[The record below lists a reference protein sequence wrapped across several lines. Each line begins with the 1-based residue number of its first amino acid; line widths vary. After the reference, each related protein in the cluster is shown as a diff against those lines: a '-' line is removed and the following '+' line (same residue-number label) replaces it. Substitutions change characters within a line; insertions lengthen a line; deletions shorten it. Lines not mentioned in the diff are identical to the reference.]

1 MPRST
6 PSERRKRARKSARW
20 SKTTRRWI
28 LLTLLGLCVGLAW
41 LIWPFWKLAGQFADY
56 PTKQPSRLYGR
67 PPVLETGDAWTAQ
80 GLVDRLEEVGYFPAA
95 ASQELVP
102 GTFRAGAEV
111 IEVHR
116 RVFPTADG
124 PGGGNRLRIELAGGR
139 IHSLQTAGR
148 RVATALLDPPLIASY
163 YGPDLRERRPF
174 VSIDAELPEDLILAV
189 LAIEDAS
196 FLTHQ
201 GISPTGI
208 LRAAWTNLVEQ
219 EVRQGG
225 STLTQQ
231 LVKNLFLTHER
242 SWARKLQEA
251 VLAVFLELRYDK
263 RQIFRAY
270 LNEIYWG
277 RSGSVNLM
285 GVGAA
290 AWAYFGKEPAQL
302 TLAESALLAGMIQSP
317 ADYSPLT
324 APERARERRD
334 RVLQRLAELQWVE
347 RERLERAAREPVV
360 ARRGPLVARHA
371 PYFADAMAE
380 EARRRFGVGELRDAG
395 YVLLSTLSEQDQ
407 AAAEDALAWGVEAL
421 EKGWEKGRGKKLQA
435 ALVSVDPR
443 DGGLLAYVGGF
454 DYATSQFDRVAQ
466 ARRQP
471 GSAFKPVVYASGF
484 AERAATP
491 ASIFDDAPFE
501 VRLSG
506 QQPWNPQNSDGE
518 YHGRVTA
525 RRALER
531 SLNVPT
537 AKLAIRT
544 GLAPIVE
551 LAHKM
556 GIRGRIAPY
565 PALALGAM
573 DATPLEMATVYA
585 TLAAGGVR
593 PPVHGL
599 EAVFDREDRRVPGQK
614 LPPPER
620 VLDENVAFLVTH
632 VLQGVLDRGT
642 GRSVRQQ
649 GIEDP
654 LAGKTG
660 TSNGGRDSWFA
671 GYSPERATLV
681 WVGYDDNSNTR
692 LSGTRAAL
700 PIWARFTYKVRPR
713 GGFLPF
719 TAPPGVVG
727 AWIDPE
733 SGRLA
738 RRRCPQTAA
747 EFFLRDFP
755 PAELCP
761 LHGGRP
767 LEQPEGIE
775 VEPDEKH
782 PFRQW
787 LRMLKRKRTI

>member
-1 MPRST
+1 MPRRT
-6 PSERRKRARKSARW
+6 PTARRKRAQKPARRRKTLRW
-20 SKTTRRWI
+20 L
-28 LLTLLGLCVGLAW
+28 LLTLLVLVVGLAW
-41 LIWPFWKLAGQFADY
+41 LIWPFWRLAGQFAAY

-80 GLVDRLEEVGYFPAA
+80 RLTSRLEEAGYLPAA
-95 ASQELVP
+95 EAEELVP
-102 GTFRAGAEV
+102 GTFHAGSGKLEVYRRA
-111 IEVHR
+111 
-116 RVFPTADG
+116 FPTTDG
-124 PGGGNRLRIELAGGR
+124 PGGGNRLSIVLAEGR
-139 IHSLQTAGR
+139 IRRLEVAGR
-148 RVATALLDPPLIASY
+148 QVSTALLDPPLIASY
-163 YGPDLRERRPF
+163 YGPDLQERRPF

-189 LAIEDAS
+189 LAIEDS
-196 FLTHQ
+196 GFLSHQ

-231 LVKNLFLTHER
+231 LVKNLFLTNER
-242 SWARKLQEA
+242 SWARKLREA

-277 RSGSVNLM
+277 RSGSVDLM

-290 AWAYFGKEPAQL
+290 AWAYFAKAPAQL

-317 ADYSPLT
+317 AYYSPLT
-324 APERARERRD
+324 APKHARERRD
-334 RVLQRLAELQWVE
+334 RVLQRLAQLQWVE
-347 RERLERAAREPVV
+347 RERLERAAEEPVV
-360 ARRGPLVARHA
+360 TRQGPLVARHA

-395 YVLLSTLSEQDQ
+395 YVLLSTLAESDQ
-407 AAAEDALAWGVEAL
+407 AAAEEAVAWGVEAL
-421 EKGWEKGRGKKLQA
+421 EKGWEKGRGKTLQA

-443 DGGLLAYVGGF
+443 GGDLLAYVGGR
-454 DYATSQFDRVAQ
+454 DYGTSQFDRVSQ

-471 GSAFKPVVYASGF
+471 GSAFKPVVYASAF
-484 AERAATP
+484 AEHAATP

-518 YHGRVTA
+518 YHGRVSA

-544 GLAPIVE
+544 GLGPIID
-551 LAHKM
+551 LAHRM

-565 PALALGAM
+565 PALALGSM
-573 DATPLEMATVYA
+573 DATPFEMATVYA

-599 EAVFDREDRRVPGQK
+599 EAVFDRGGRRVEGEK

-642 GRSVRQQ
+642 GRGARRQ

-660 TSNGGRDSWFA
+660 TSNGSRDSWFA
-671 GYSPERATLV
+671 GYSPERTTLV
-681 WVGYDDNSNTR
+681 WVGYDDNSSTR
-692 LSGTRAAL
+692 LSGSRAAL
-700 PIWARFTYKVRPR
+700 PIWARFTLKVRPR

-733 SGRLA
+733 TGGLA
-738 RRRCPQTAA
+738 TYRCPQPAA
-747 EFFLRDFP
+747 EFFLRAFP
-755 PAELCP
+755 PGELCP
-761 LHGGRP
+761 LHPGRP

-775 VEPDEKH
+775 VEPEDEKH